1 MKHAVVIK
9 NADGSYGPYE
19 MNQPEINA
27 FDPDTQDELR
37 KLGITNEELAKKKAS
52 FTNLYGQAGIV
63 RYKEYIMDLKKKAKE
78 VEEEKVKASLQS
90 KSLSEP
96 TPTASPQRGFNE
108 QTLLKRRNE
117 FINLY
122 GNEKGEKQFQ
132 IFLDKVKDIEGF
144 DEVKRRFDA
153 LPENAAR
160 SALQPAPTTTTSST
174 PPQATTLGGMSKKS
188 GGLNKFIEEVNSSA
202 KKAKIAAE
210 DVGVPK
216 SNKRELI
223 VDAGDQY
230 DPETGKLISPE
241 KINLL
246 VAQETA
252 RRLANK
258 PYEPNP
264 YNRSAQINELE
275 ANGFRVLNDLVQ
287 EGMNPRSSVPFQ
299 AKEGIGAMALDRFAD
314 QDSRYKRTMTLKDR
328 LISDIRANA
337 QARLQDSFH
346 DMGMKLSS
354 QKIGRSGID
363 DLLKVRMTE
372 NMNRQLNELDS
383 KMAYDMMAQQ
393 NQLAGQ
399 ETEFAMRQDE
409 QDHKKAL
416 DQYRLNK
423 IEEEARKEEQR
434 KNALNAVSQGS
445 ALRQTDQEDLNRKAQ
460 EFDRKNHHHDTQ
472 VDSYIRRVNEARI
485 GAPAQI
491 LPDRIQGFAPT
502 HMQGVQP
509 GQLARMPLAGG
520 EPIITPSEPDTTKK
534 DIASALAA
542 GTGLYLKNKEI
553 DKMK

>member
-1 MKHAVVIK
+1 MI
-9 NADGSYGPYE
+9 
-19 MNQPEINA
+19 Q
-27 FDPDTQDELR
+27 
-37 KLGITNEELAKKKAS
+37 KLES
-52 FTNLYGQAGIV
+52 LYH
-63 RYKEYIMDLKKKAKE
+63 LK
-78 VEEEKVKASLQS
+78 
-90 KSLSEP
+90 
-96 TPTASPQRGFNE
+96 
-108 QTLLKRRNE
+108 
-117 FINLY
+117 
-122 GNEKGEKQFQ
+122 
-132 IFLDKVKDIEGF
+132 
-144 DEVKRRFDA
+144 
-153 LPENAAR
+153 
-160 SALQPAPTTTTSST
+160 
-174 PPQATTLGGMSKKS
+174 
-188 GGLNKFIEEVNSSA
+188 
-202 KKAKIAAE
+202 
-210 DVGVPK
+210 
-216 SNKRELI
+216 
-223 VDAGDQY
+223 
-230 DPETGKLISPE
+230 

-287 EGMNPRSSVPFQ
+287 EGMNPRSSVPFE

-363 DLLKVRMTE
+363 DLLKTRMTE

-399 ETEFAMRQDE
+399 ETEFAMRKDE

-423 IEEEARKEEQR
+423 IEEESRKEEQR

-460 EFDRKNHHHDTQ
+460 EFDRKTNHRETQMDTYLNRLR
-472 VDSYIRRVNEARI
+472 SASI
-485 GAPAQI
+485 GNPSMV
-491 LPDRIQGFAPT
+491 LPDRTQGHAPT
-502 HMQGVQP
+502 FMHNTQP
-509 GQLARMPLAGG
+509 GDPARMPLAGG
-520 EPIITPSEPDTTKK
+520 APLLTNVEPDTTMK
-534 DIASALAA
+534 DLASVAAA
-542 GTGLYLKNKEI
+542 GAGLYLKNKEI
-553 DKMK
+553 DKLGKMST